1 MAFKLNCV
9 CMGQGVQNNINWLD
23 ISYRNNVN
31 SVGVMFGLQ
40 KTIKLIIHNPYID
53 RAKERELYIIQF
65 SIGNISLF
73 HTTPIRGHTTY
84 FKPGK
89 FSNVC
94 SNETLAWPYWI
105 MQQKI
110 T

>member
-1 MAFKLNCV
+1 M
-9 CMGQGVQNNINWLD
+9 
-23 ISYRNNVN
+23 N

-73 HTTPIRGHTTY
+73 HTTPIRGPFQGLLLHILSLENSAMYAVMKHWLDLT
-84 FKPGK
+84 
-89 FSNVC
+89 
-94 SNETLAWPYWI
+94 E
-105 MQQKI
+105 
-110 T
+110 